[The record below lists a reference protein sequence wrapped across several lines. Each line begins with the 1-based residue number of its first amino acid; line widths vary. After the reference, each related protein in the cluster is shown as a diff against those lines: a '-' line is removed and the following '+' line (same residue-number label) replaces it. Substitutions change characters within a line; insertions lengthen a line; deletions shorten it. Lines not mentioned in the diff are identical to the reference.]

1 MLNLIF
7 CIMHETLKCIYTY
20 IYIFLMFQ
28 MDSKITLGLAGVLV
42 VLTSVVCSVGFFGYV
57 GVPATLI
64 IFEVRFLL

>member
-1 MLNLIF
+1 
-7 CIMHETLKCIYTY
+7 
-20 IYIFLMFQ
+20 